1 MSKKIVIEYESPQE
15 RNIKGELK
23 YPISDVFFNGNDAA
37 AVACWFTRQM
47 FLNRMSSEEMKD
59 CLLALQVVLKTL
71 RVE

>member
-1 MSKKIVIEYESPQE
+1 MSKKIAIEYESPQE
-15 RNIKGELK
+15 KNIKGEPK

-59 CLLALQVVLKTL
+59 CLLALQVVLATL
-71 RVE
+71 YAE